1 MGAPTLEFGG
11 KTIIWQDFCRKLHE
25 NEINETEMDPAIK
38 SEISVSWQIKDFVIT
53 ARKQSLRR
61 LCFYTCLSVHRGEYL
76 GRYPPGRYTPQART
90 PTPLGRYSLAGTPLG
105 RYPPGRYT
113 LPGQY
118 TSWAGPPP
126 GRYTPQAG
134 VFLFHLR

>member
-53 ARKQSLRR
+53 AHKQSLRR
-61 LCFYTCLSVHRGEYL
+61 LCFYTCLSVHRGSTWA
-76 GRYPPGRYTPQART
+76 GTHRAGTPPRHAHPPWAGTPWQV
-90 PTPLGRYSLAGTPLG
+90 PPLAGTPQVGTPSLAST
-105 RYPPGRYT
+105 PPGQVHP
-113 LPGQY
+113 L
-118 TSWAGPPP
+118 AGTRP
-126 GRYTPQAG
+126 RQVCFFST
-134 VFLFHLR
+134 